1 MKKGIFLI
9 FIFSIVFFSLSFT
22 PSAFAQTSNGGALSL
37 QVSIFTD
44 GNTYIQGSATVDP
57 LLPVKYSNGTISG
70 VTSKLT
76 SKQGEEWRFTLKT
89 QNRFN
94 EFNARFVLPANAKL
108 ITESVKSG
116 SIPLVY
122 TQGKSLVIEV
132 SGLQQPLDI
141 TFGYV
146 LADGQND
153 SASFPVVWIYI
164 IAILIAAAIVFFIL
178 RKKRTQGGQQKKV
191 KKKAGGAGQRA
202 GSTGLRAQSGEHGA
216 GGTGRVKETK
226 EPLTDFRKKFN
237 TLKQTLNER
246 EIKTVE
252 GLMDLGG
259 KAKQNQLQKFTAIP
273 KAAFSR
279 HISSLEAKGLI
290 SKKSLGRVNLIQV
303 KAE

>member
-9 FIFSIVFFSLSFT
+9 FIFSIVFSSLSFL
-22 PSAFAQTSNGGALSL
+22 PSALSQSNEGALSL

-44 GNTYIQGSATVDP
+44 GSTYLQGSATVDP

-76 SKQGEEWRFTLKT
+76 NKQGEEWQFTLKT
-89 QNRFN
+89 QNAFN

-132 SGLQQPLDI
+132 SGLQQPLDL
-141 TFGYV
+141 TFSYE
-146 LADGQND
+146 LAESQNGT
-153 SASFPVVWIYI
+153 ASFPVFWIYI
-164 IAILIAAAIVFFIL
+164 IAILIAVAIVFFIL
-178 RKKRTQGGQQKKV
+178 RKKKTR
-191 KKKAGGAGQRA
+191 
-202 GSTGLRAQSGEHGA
+202 
-216 GGTGRVKETK
+216 TGRQRKSNKRGKKSREIAQDTKSGKEK

-252 GLMDLGG
+252 GLIELGG

-279 HISSLEAKGLI
+279 HIATLEAKGLI

-303 KAE
+303 RVE

>member
-9 FIFSIVFFSLSFT
+9 LIFSIVFSSLSF
-22 PSAFAQTSNGGALSL
+22 SHLAFAQISNEGTLNL

-44 GNTYIQGSATVDP
+44 GNTYLQGSATVNP
-57 LLPVKYSNGTISG
+57 LLPVKFSNGTISG

-89 QNRFN
+89 QKAFN

-108 ITESVKSG
+108 ITESVSSG

-164 IAILIAAAIVFFIL
+164 IAILIAVAIVFFIL
-178 RKKRTQGGQQKKV
+178 RKKNAQDGRQKKM
-191 KKKAGGAGQRA
+191 KKKAKAA
-202 GSTGLRAQSGEHGA
+202 GSTGPGA
-216 GGTGRVKETK
+216 LGSEQVKENK
-226 EPLTDFRKKFN
+226 EPLTNFRKKFS

-246 EIKTVE
+246 EIKTIE
-252 GLMDLGG
+252 GLIELGG

-279 HISSLEAKGLI
+279 HISTLEAKGLI

-303 KAE
+303 KVE